1 MDSIQRPSGN
11 PTSEEGRN
19 PAPAPRI
26 QVPMGEPLEAYQ
38 PPASTRLEPVT
49 VETPAV
55 PIWAQRLLLVI
66 EVVVA
71 VWAGMLLTVLPWT
84 PYWASNP
91 LLHKFPILKAVLLNN
106 FVRGVLSGIGLI
118 DIWIGV
124 WDAVSYRDTP
134 RKQDRK

>member
-1 MDSIQRPSGN
+1 MDSSQRPGANPASDERQ
-11 PTSEEGRN
+11 PTST
-19 PAPAPRI
+19 PAPRI
-26 QVPMGEPLEAYQ
+26 QIPMGEPLEAYR
-38 PPASTRLEPVT
+38 PPANANLEI
-49 VETPAV
+49 VETPQV
-55 PIWAQRLLLVI
+55 PVWVQRLLLVI

-91 LLHKFPILKAVLLNN
+91 LLYKFPLLKMVLLNN
-106 FVRGVLSGIGLI
+106 FVRGILSGIGLI

-134 RKQDRK
+134 RKQARQ

>member
-1 MDSIQRPSGN
+1 MDPSQMPGGN
-11 PTSEEGRN
+11 STSSERQPTST
-19 PAPAPRI
+19 PAPRI
-26 QVPMGEPLEAYQ
+26 QMPMGEPLEAYQ
-38 PPASTRLEPVT
+38 PPANRLEPVA
-49 VETPAV
+49 VETPSV
-55 PIWAQRLLLVI
+55 PVWAQRLLLVI

-91 LLHKFPILKAVLLNN
+91 LLYRLPLLKVILLNN

-124 WDAVSYRDTP
+124 WDAVSYRDAPSKQP
-134 RKQDRK
+134 RK

>member
-1 MDSIQRPSGN
+1 
-11 PTSEEGRN
+11 
-19 PAPAPRI
+19 
-26 QVPMGEPLEAYQ
+26 MGEPLEAYR

-91 LLHKFPILKAVLLNN
+91 LLYKLPFLKPLLLNN

-134 RKQDRK
+134 RKQAGR